1 MKLIVQRVTNSS
13 VEVEGE
19 ITGKIEEGLMV
30 LVGFGVN
37 DTEKEVDYLANK
49 LTKLRIFP
57 DDEGRMNLSV
67 KDIGGKLL
75 LIPQFTLYASTKKN
89 RPSFHK
95 ALAPKE
101 ASPLFDYF
109 AEKCLE
115 NVPVETG
122 VFGAFMKVSLL
133 NNGPVTIIL
142 EKEFWIEQWLS

>member
-1 MKLIVQRVTNSS
+1 MKLIVQRVLNSC

-19 ITGKIEEGLMV
+19 ITGKINEGLMV
-30 LVGFGVN
+30 LVGFGIN
-37 DTEKEVDYLANK
+37 DTEKEADYLANK

-57 DDEGRMNLSV
+57 DEIERMNLSV

-101 ASPLFDYF
+101 ATILFDYF
-109 AEKCLE
+109 VEKCSQV
-115 NVPVETG
+115 VPVETG
-122 VFGAFMKVSLL
+122 VFGAFMKVKLL

-142 EKEFWIEQWLS
+142 EKEFD

>member
-1 MKLIVQRVTNSS
+1 MKLIVQRVLNSC

-19 ITGKIEEGLMV
+19 ITGKINEGLMV
-30 LVGFGVN
+30 LVGFGIN
-37 DTEKEVDYLANK
+37 DTEKEADYLANK

-57 DDEGRMNLSV
+57 DEKERMNLSV

-101 ASPLFDYF
+101 ATILFDYF
-109 AEKCLE
+109 VEKCSQV
-115 NVPVETG
+115 VPVETG
-122 VFGAFMKVSLL
+122 VFGAFMKVKLL

-142 EKEFWIEQWLS
+142 EKEFD